1 MIGENKYVKDS
12 FLRQIHLSCAA
23 SVSAKKSSSAALR
36 ANEAHD
42 SGDAKFSVECAV
54 EFLQVALASMET
66 IRQDV
71 ERMQVT

>member
-1 MIGENKYVKDS
+1 M
-12 FLRQIHLSCAA
+12 
-23 SVSAKKSSSAALR
+23 SAKKSSSAALR

-42 SGDAKFSVECAV
+42 SGDARFSVECAV
-54 EFLQVALASMET
+54 EFLQAALASMET